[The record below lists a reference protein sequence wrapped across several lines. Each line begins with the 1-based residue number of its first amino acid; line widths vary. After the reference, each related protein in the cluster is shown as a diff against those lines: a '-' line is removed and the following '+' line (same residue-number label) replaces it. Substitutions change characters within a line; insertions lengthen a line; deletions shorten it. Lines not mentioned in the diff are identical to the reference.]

1 MAEMRTNPENIPDI
15 DIEAFL
21 KEMEPPT
28 LPRELYDKAPK
39 LQTFISGL
47 DKSHALSILGG
58 LQTLPEFQA
67 NTVRF
72 DWAMRLVAADANGT
86 RRLKRTDWDRF
97 LNGLLGKSG
106 VNRLEDPIEDFFVAP
121 ILTSKGEFSAIL
133 SCWQNP
139 TYHAEQLIEAFS
151 KLPDGGPKEDILAST
166 FAMLSLSDALVRRAG
181 LDRRMLGSGQPASKL
196 KVPSQRRLNALSSVV
211 RFTWVE
217 ANELIPDA
225 KLLLPYILSS
235 EEAHQIA
242 DQPVGNALIDFKP
255 LLASKHGITVVAPGA
270 ITTAIRGLLIN
281 TAVTHRMGRKLQKS
295 LNDENAK
302 SVKLAGLEDL
312 VEAPDIPIGELLIR
326 QSVKE
331 ISAGRYVHTVLAVDG
346 FNTWADKGFSGT
358 TAYEKRFADAV
369 FEGARFAKKSAEGRP
384 GFKEG
389 LTLLILGGW
398 GQGRALEFEV
408 PEDLLGWQIASIE
421 PSEAALFA
429 GLDDTKLSDLWRIWR
444 LARVV
449 HGMGFELH
457 NPSGFLNLFQ
467 WWRESD
473 NAFVPEH
480 ELDITPPYNINFGS
494 DRLLEA
500 RKEAV
505 HAIGRRVIDHPD
517 GKLREVIRVDP
528 RSIFSRLEDIYASI
542 DDLEHGELLG
552 AVLAGDAPVWVSR
565 KAVGSH
571 SLDEYENWRTILRWL
586 ELLIPQFGEQFP
598 ASSDQPVL
606 IEIDVEW
613 PDASDLANGLE
624 ADALPGTIEITANA
638 DTSTAQL
645 HILRDW
651 HGALNHEDNRA
662 ERFLAEQLL
671 SCVAQLRGIEVTTPD
686 LRELVNVAIGSND
699 VRWRHAFMAE
709 RPIETMRA
717 SGLLGDRFRPVPS
730 SAAALVKCCSAFSV
744 AGTKPGQKISGAD
757 ECYTFLTELHSEL
770 LMTLCNAIAQFDRE
784 AMVVAALDQY
794 QAALVEE
801 RSWSMTARALQA
813 IHGLEED
820 RKASLERRG
829 QINSTIR
836 GCSILA
842 EIAASHASA
851 DGGLAVGE
859 MDLDDFQA
867 AALQV
872 FSIADTI
879 PALRGGQL
887 APELAI
893 SPTGHLLLD
902 YEFHDTA
909 LGSTVRVRHSKDRVE
924 HSNAYAKFF
933 TKREIEPQQ
942 TEQRAFLD
950 ALQSEFGVPAGAF
963 LELGYLLADLAIEL
977 GQSTFTILRSNLLSW
992 LDSREVEGQPNFEHL
1007 VDRLTLASRPNWQ
1020 SLPDGTLERD
1030 FDIARFDRRHSLIG
1044 RPLVALNS
1052 DPDPLLAV
1060 APALVERAARHNIGG
1075 ASAGGLQ
1082 GEFWV
1087 SKQMRSYVGGAGER
1101 LGLEFNERVAEAI
1114 QALGLSASASVKPSA
1129 CLNQKATATL
1139 KRLGDIDV
1147 LAFTS
1152 DGRHAWVI
1160 EVKDIKLCRT
1170 LSETAKRLSEY
1181 RGLSLANGKPDNL
1194 LRHLNRVEYVRENA
1208 ADLAKRKKL
1217 PKVPKVHGL
1226 VVVDAPQPMTFVT
1239 ATDSLDARFV
1249 TLDAL
1254 EDVDWSAGDAPNN

>member
-1 MAEMRTNPENIPDI
+1 MRTKPEITPDI
-15 DIEAFL
+15 NIEAIL

-28 LPRELYDKAPK
+28 LPCELYNKVPK

-47 DKSHALSILGG
+47 DKSHSLSILGG

-67 NTVRF
+67 NTVRL

-97 LNGLLGKSG
+97 LNSLLGKSG

-151 KLPDGGPKEDILAST
+151 QLPDGGPKEDILAST
-166 FAMLSLSDALVRRAG
+166 FAILSLSDALVQRAG
-181 LDRRMLGSGQPASKL
+181 LDRRMLGSGQPANKL
-196 KVPSQRRLNALSSVV
+196 KVPSQRWLNTLPSVV
-211 RFTWVE
+211 RFTWAEVK
-217 ANELIPDA
+217 ELIPDSD
-225 KLLLPYILSS
+225 LLLPYILPS

-242 DQPVGNALIDFKP
+242 DHPVGNALIDYKP
-255 LLASKHGITVVAPGA
+255 LLASEDGITVFAPGA

-295 LNDENAK
+295 LNDQNAK
-302 SVKLAGLEDL
+302 NVKLAGLEDL
-312 VEAPDIPIGELLIR
+312 VEAPDMPVGELLIR

-346 FNTWADKGFSGT
+346 FNTWADEGFSGT
-358 TAYEKRFADAV
+358 TAYENRFADAV
-369 FEGARFAKKSAEGRP
+369 FDGARFAKKAAENRP

-389 LTLLILGGW
+389 LTLLLLGGW

-408 PEDLLGWQIASIE
+408 PEDLRGWQIEYIE

-429 GLDDTKLSDLWRIWR
+429 GLDDAKLSDLWRIWR

-473 NAFVPEH
+473 HAFIPEH
-480 ELDITPPYNINFGS
+480 ELEMVPPCNINFGS

-505 HAIGRRVIDHPD
+505 PAIDRRVIDHPD
-517 GKLREVIRVDP
+517 GKLREVMRVDP
-528 RSIFSRLEDIYASI
+528 RSTFSRLEDIYASV
-542 DDLEHGELLG
+542 DDLEQGKLLG
-552 AVLAGDAPVWVSR
+552 AVLAGSAPVWVSR
-565 KAVGSH
+565 KVVGPR

-586 ELLIPQFGEQFP
+586 ELLIAQFEDQFP
-598 ASSDQPVL
+598 AFSGQPVL

-613 PDASDLANGLE
+613 PDASDLANGLK
-624 ADALPGTIEITANA
+624 ADALPGTTEITANA
-638 DTSTAQL
+638 DTFTAQL
-645 HILRDW
+645 RILRDW

-671 SCVAQLRGIEVTTPD
+671 SCVAQSRGIEVTTAD
-686 LRELVNVAIGSND
+686 IRELVNVAIGSND
-699 VRWRHAFMAE
+699 VRWRHAFVVE

-717 SGLLGDRFRPVPS
+717 SGLLDDRFRPVPT
-730 SAAALVKCCSAFSV
+730 SAAALIKCCSAFSV
-744 AGTKPGQKISGAD
+744 ADAKPGQKITGAD
-757 ECYTFLTELHSEL
+757 ECYSFLAELHSEL

-820 RKASLERRG
+820 RKASFERRG
-829 QINSTIR
+829 EINSVIR

-842 EIAASHASA
+842 EIAASHAST

-859 MDLDDFQA
+859 MDLDEFQA
-867 AALQV
+867 AAIQV
-872 FSIADTI
+872 FSIADMI
-879 PALRGGQL
+879 PALRGGQI
-887 APELAI
+887 APEIAI
-893 SPTGHLLLD
+893 SPTGHILLD

-909 LGSTVRVRHSKDRVE
+909 LGSTVRVLHSKDRVE

-933 TKREIEPQQ
+933 AKREAEPQPV
-942 TEQRAFLD
+942 EQQALFD
-950 ALQSEFGVPAGAF
+950 ALQSEFGVPAGTF
-963 LELGYLLADLAIEL
+963 LELGYLLADLAIERR
-977 GQSTFTILRSNLLSW
+977 QSTFTILRSELIGW
-992 LDSREVEGQPNFEHL
+992 LDGREVEGQPNFKNL

-1020 SLPDGTLERD
+1020 SLPEGTSERD

-1044 RPLVALNS
+1044 RPLVALNA
-1052 DPDPLLAV
+1052 DPDPLIAV

-1101 LGLEFNERVAEAI
+1101 LGMEFNERVAEAI
-1114 QALGLSASASVKPSA
+1114 GALGLSASASVKPSA
-1129 CLNQKATATL
+1129 CLNQKATDTL

-1147 LAFTS
+1147 LAFTP
-1152 DGRHAWVI
+1152 DGRRAWVI

-1181 RGLSLANGKPDNL
+1181 RGLPLANGKPDNL

-1208 ADLAKRKKL
+1208 ADLAKRNKL
-1217 PKVPKVHGL
+1217 PAVPEVHGL
-1226 VVVDAPQPMTFVT
+1226 VVVDVPQPMTFVT
-1239 ATDSLDARFV
+1239 ASDSPDARFV
-1249 TLDAL
+1249 TVDAL
-1254 EDVDWSAGDAPNN
+1254 EEVDWSAGEATS